1 MTGHEGQVS
10 AMTTSGRSDDDLL
23 LAALGEALDAN
34 RPSDTLL
41 EAGKAAFDWRDV
53 DGELARLTYDSLLD
67 AGAALARRATGSA
80 ARGLSFETAAL
91 TLEVEV
97 GPSYVAGQVVPS
109 QAARIVLQTTAQG
122 DRETAVDEDGYFT
135 IPRGARG
142 PSAGDEL
149 VRIRC
154 ATATGTVVTD
164 WVRI

>member
-1 MTGHEGQVS
+1 
-10 AMTTSGRSDDDLL
+10 MTTSGRSDDDLL

-34 RPSDTLL
+34 RPSDALL
-41 EAGKAAFDWRDV
+41 AAGKEAFDWRDA

-67 AGAALARRATGSA
+67 SGAVLARRAAGSS
-80 ARGLSFETAAL
+80 ARSLSFDSPTL

-97 GPSYVAGQVVPS
+97 GPSHVAGQVVPS
-109 QAARIVLQTTAQG
+109 QAAQVVLQTTAHD
-122 DRETAVDEDGYFT
+122 DRETAVDADGYFT
-135 IPRGARG
+135 IARGAHG

-154 ATATGTVVTD
+154 STATGTVVTD